1 MNRALQHYN
10 NRAKELKNKS
20 LELKREINFYSII
33 RLIIFAGAAVVCFL
47 AFKNGKYIY
56 FGAFLTLF
64 ITLFVL
70 AAYKHSKVLE
80 EKSYTDSLIVVIEKG
95 LKRIEGNFREF
106 SDNGEEFID
115 KKHPYSYDLDIF
127 GEGSLYQMINSTSTY
142 TGKQRLSKELQRKI
156 KFSYEEIVSRQEAI
170 KDLAEKEDYRE
181 KLTAIGIM
189 NDGHMEEPKAL
200 VEWSSKREK
209 IFSSLSFKVLCY
221 ALNFITL
228 AVLALMALKIV
239 DYRVLLVDLLINGA
253 LLLLGKA
260 KREEA
265 FEVVNLYKNNINTYF
280 KMLQITEEENFQSTH
295 MKALQNNLKEGDVGT
310 VIQLKQLTKIVNRL
324 KDTKNAYYL
333 IIDIFFLM
341 DYHILFSLENWRTL
355 YGKNIPL
362 WLDTLGE
369 IEALSSL
376 SIINYEHE
384 NWCIPRIVPYNII
397 EGKQIGHPLLG
408 KEVVRNDFSLKHP
421 NSLVLVTGSNMSGK
435 STFLRTL
442 GINLLLS
449 YLGSAVSAES
459 FTCGIMDVYTCMRVN
474 DDLKESISSFYA
486 ELLRIKDIIAAS
498 KTGEPIFFLL
508 DEIFKGTNSKDRH
521 KGAEV
526 LINQLSTKNCLGL
539 VSTHDLELT
548 ALEEVNPKVLNYHFR
563 EYYEDNK
570 LKFDYTLRK
579 GYSTT
584 QNALYLMRM
593 IGIEE

>member
-1 MNRALQHYN
+1 MNRALEHYTK
-10 NRAKELKNKS
+10 REKDLTQKS
-20 LELKREINFYSII
+20 QELKREINFYSII
-33 RLIIFAGAAVVCFL
+33 RLVIFVGAAVVCFI
-47 AFKNGKYIY
+47 AFKNGKYLY

-64 ITLFVL
+64 ISLFIL

-80 EKSYTDSLIVVIEKG
+80 EKSYTDSMLVVIKRG
-95 LKRIEGNFREF
+95 LNRIEGNFKEF

-142 TGKQRLSKELQRKI
+142 TGKERLSKELQRKI
-156 KFSYEEIVSRQEAI
+156 KFSTEEILSRQEAI
-170 KDLAEKEDYRE
+170 TDLSLKEDYRE

-189 NDGHMEEPKAL
+189 NEGDMEEPKAL
-200 VEWSSKREK
+200 LEWSLKREK
-209 IFSSLSFKVLCY
+209 IFSSLAFKIICY

-228 AVLALMALKIV
+228 GILVLMTLKIV
-239 DYRVLLVDLLINGA
+239 DYKALMISLLINGTF
-253 LLLLGKA
+253 LLLGKT

-265 FEVVNLYKNNINTYF
+265 FEVVNIYKNNINTYF
-280 KMLQITEEENFQSTH
+280 RMLQITEEEDFQSNH
-295 MKALQNNLKEGDVGT
+295 MKALKNSLKEGDKDT
-310 VIQLKQLTKIVNRL
+310 VFQLKQLTSIVNRL

-333 IIDIFFLM
+333 IINIFFLM
-341 DYHILFSLENWRTL
+341 DYHILFSLESWRML
-355 YGKNIPL
+355 YGRNIPL
-362 WLDTLGE
+362 WLETLGE

-384 NWCIPRIVPYNII
+384 NWCIPKIVPYNIL

-442 GINLLLS
+442 GVNLLLS

-459 FTCGIMDVYTCMRVN
+459 FTCGIMDIYTCMRIN

-526 LINQLSTKNCLGL
+526 LINQLSTKNALGL

-548 ALEEVNPKVLNYHFR
+548 IIEQVNPKVANYHFR

-570 LKFDYTLRK
+570 LKFDYKLRK

-593 IGIEE
+593 VGIEE